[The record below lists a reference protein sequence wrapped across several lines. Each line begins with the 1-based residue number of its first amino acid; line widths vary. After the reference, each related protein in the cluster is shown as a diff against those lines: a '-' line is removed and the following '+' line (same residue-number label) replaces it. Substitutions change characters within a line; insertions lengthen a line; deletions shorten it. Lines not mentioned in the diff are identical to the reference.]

1 MSICIL
7 ESNFW
12 MGGNDIT
19 VEGEWVW
26 PEDTWI
32 FYSNSNPGYYTDWDS
47 GNVFLSY
54 KINMLIIQY
63 PICIYMSIIGL
74 IS

>member
-1 MSICIL
+1 
-7 ESNFW
+7 

-26 PEDTWI
+26 PEDNVI
-32 FYSNSNPGYYTDWDS
+32 FSSISNPGYYTNWDS

-54 KINMLIIQY
+54 KINMLMIQF
-63 PICIYMSIIGL
+63 PFCINMNIIGL